1 MKDKENTATN
11 PRKKKLIYSIIVAVC
26 ALLLITATVLTV
38 YFVTTSRSN
47 VLEEPPI
54 DEGGKKPG
62 DGEGENPGGGEGENP
77 GGESEEPEKKPDD
90 KPSGGEGENPGGN
103 QPAGGEKTAFIMPV
117 SSCNCTLEFNV
128 VYHNTSLDRWY
139 KHPAV
144 DFSAEEGENVFSM
157 ADGVVKEVSMEEVL
171 GNYIVIEHEGG
182 ITATY
187 RFVEPVEN
195 LKEGDAVTQGQ
206 IIATVA
212 AAYGT
217 EYKDGTHLHLEMKQ
231 DGKHVDPMSYIDSTL
246 EEK

>member
-38 YFVTTSRSN
+38 YFVTTRNSN
-47 VLEEPPI
+47 MLEEKPPV
-54 DEGGKKPG
+54 DQGG
-62 DGEGENPGGGEGENP
+62 ETPGGETPGGENP
-77 GGESEEPEKKPDD
+77 GGETP
-90 KPSGGEGENPGGN
+90 GGENPGGN
-103 QPAGGEKTAFIMPV
+103 EPTGGEKTAFIKPV
-117 SSCNCTLEFNV
+117 SAETCSLEYNV

-139 KHPAV
+139 KHMAV
-144 DFSAEEGENVFSM
+144 DFAADEGSSVFSM
-157 ADGVVKEVSMEEVL
+157 ADGVVKTISMEEVL

-195 LKEGDAVTQGQ
+195 LKEGDKVEQGQ
-206 IIATVA
+206 VIATVA

-217 EYKDGTHLHLEMKQ
+217 EYKDGTHLHLEMKRG
-231 DGKHVDPMSYIDSTL
+231 DEHVDPMSYIDVTF

>member
-11 PRKKKLIYSIIVAVC
+11 PRKKKLIYSIVVAVC

-38 YFVTTSRSN
+38 YFVTTNNNTLS
-47 VLEEPPI
+47 EEPPI
-54 DEGGKKPG
+54 DEGGKKPN
-62 DGEGENPGGGEGENP
+62 DGNEGGEGEQP
-77 GGESEEPEKKPDD
+77 GGEEDPNKKPDD
-90 KPSGGEGENPGGN
+90 QPSGGETPAGPDDNK
-103 QPAGGEKTAFIMPV
+103 PAGGEKTAFIKPL
-117 SSCNCTLEFNV
+117 SSCACSLEYNV
-128 VYHNTSLDRWY
+128 IYHNTSLDRWY

-144 DFSAEEGENVFSM
+144 DFAAEEGESVFSM

-171 GNYIVIEHEGG
+171 GNYIVVEHEGG

-195 LKEGDAVTQGQ
+195 LKAGDTVTQGQ
-206 IIATVA
+206 VIATVA

-217 EYKDGTHLHLEMKQ
+217 EYKDGTHLHLEMHK
-231 DGKHVDPMSYIDSTL
+231 DGERVDPMDFIDSTL